1 MFRKN
6 RPWTPDDD
14 KQLRTLLE
22 SGTSKTLVAAKLKRT
37 VSAIEARVS
46 VIKIPLR
53 EIKLQSKSKR
63 K

>member
-46 VIKIPLR
+46 IIKIRLR
-53 EIKLQSKSKR
+53 EIRVQSKSKR